1 MTDVGKLT
9 QPDVEDPPQQKE
21 RSTAHY
27 VLVTVAVMLM
37 MEATVFSAVMFT
49 NILHNMIPPFTP
61 GQLPWIVTVTFLVG
75 SALQPLAGKLS
86 DVFGYKRLFLAA
98 VLLFLIG
105 SLIGALTSTF
115 PMMMVARV
123 LQASVVALPGVNYAF
138 FREYLPKR
146 MVPIVIG
153 LSATGI
159 GVAVAIGP
167 IISGA
172 LVGSFSYHSVFW
184 FCSLYMLVLA
194 PIVYFCVPDVGR
206 RTRHRIDVAG
216 AAVLTL
222 GIGMLLFGFTQG
234 SSEGWTSVATL
245 LPFAIAVLSFVGFVA
260 LENRLLEPL
269 IDIKLLAS
277 PALRTSLLI
286 ALFASVPASASG
298 FLIPQMLESHAG
310 GGVTYGMGLSS
321 FHAGLFGLFTGV
333 VTIICGPLGGY
344 LCRRY
349 SPRLVVLLCS
359 VIGVAASV
367 IIAFAHS
374 NLWEYAIS
382 MMLFGIAS
390 GFYYAGTVNLVIEAV
405 PPRLT
410 GVSGGLQA
418 TTSALTAGAVPVLAT
433 VVLAL
438 YVAGGT
444 SPAYAGRGYTYVFL
458 GVAVFGA
465 IGVVLS
471 LSMRHGRAQ
480 ATGGAAVAD

>member
-9 QPDVEDPPQQKE
+9 QTDLDDPPRQP

-37 MEATVFSAVMFT
+37 MEATVFSALMFT
-49 NILHNMIPPFTP
+49 NILHTMIPPFTP
-61 GQLPWIVTVTFLVG
+61 GQLPWIVTITFLVG
-75 SALQPLAGKLS
+75 SSLQPLAGKLS

-98 VLLFLIG
+98 ILLFLIG
-105 SLIGALTSTF
+105 SLLGALTSSF
-115 PMMMVARV
+115 LMIMVARV
-123 LQASVVALPGVNYAF
+123 LQSSVIALPGVNYAF
-138 FREYLPKR
+138 FREYLPRR

-159 GVAVAIGP
+159 GLAVAVGP

-184 FCSLYMLVLA
+184 FCALYILVLA
-194 PIVYFCVPDVGR
+194 PIIYFGVPDVGR
-206 RTRHRIDVAG
+206 RSRHRIDVWG
-216 AAVLTL
+216 AVLLTV

-234 SSEGWTSVATL
+234 STDGWTSAGTL
-245 LPFAIAVLSFVGFVA
+245 LPFAIAVLCLVGFVV
-260 LENRLLEPL
+260 LENRLLEPM
-269 IDIKLLAS
+269 IDMKLLAS
-277 PALRTSLLI
+277 PALRTTLLI
-286 ALFASVPASASG
+286 ALFASFPTSASG
-298 FLIPQMLESHAG
+298 FLIPQMLESQSG
-310 GGVTYGMGLSS
+310 GGVTYGMNMSS

-333 VTIICGPLGGY
+333 LTIACGPLGGY

-359 VIGVAASV
+359 VIGIAAAVVVAL
-367 IIAFAHS
+367 AHTH
-374 NLWEYAIS
+374 LWEYAIS

-405 PPRLT
+405 PQRLT

-418 TTSALTAGAVPVLAT
+418 TTSALTSGIAPVLAT

-438 YVAGGT
+438 YVMGGAGH
-444 SPAYAGRGYTYVFL
+444 AYAAKGYTYVFL
-458 GVAVFGA
+458 GAAVLGLIA
-465 IGVVLS
+465 VVLTVF
-471 LSMRHGRAQ
+471 MRHGRAQ

>member
-9 QPDVEDPPQQKE
+9 HPDVEDPPQPEQ

-61 GQLPWIVTVTFLVG
+61 GQLPWIVTITFLVG

-98 VLLFLIG
+98 AVLFLAG
-105 SLIGALTSTF
+105 SLLGALTSSF

-123 LQASVVALPGVNYAF
+123 LQASVIAMPGVNYAF

-184 FCSLYMLVLA
+184 FCFLYMLALA
-194 PIVYFCVPDVGR
+194 PVLYFGVPDIGR
-206 RTRHRIDVAG
+206 RSKRRIDVGG
-216 AAVLTL
+216 AFLLTV
-222 GIGMLLFGFTQG
+222 GIGMLLFGFTQ
-234 SSEGWTSVATL
+234 SSSKGWTSAGTL
-245 LPFAIAVLSFVGFVA
+245 VPFAIAVLSFVGFVI
-260 LENRLLEPL
+260 LENGLPEPL
-269 IDIKLLAS
+269 IDMKLLAS

-286 ALFASVPASASG
+286 ALFASVPASSSG

-310 GGVTYGMGLSS
+310 GGVSYGMGMSS

-333 VTIICGPLGGY
+333 VTMICGPLGGY

-349 SPRLVVLLCS
+349 SPRLVVLTCS
-359 VIGVAASV
+359 VIGVVASV
-367 IIAFAHS
+367 VIALAHDH
-374 NLWEYAIS
+374 LWQYAIS
-382 MMLFGIAS
+382 MMLFGVAS

-418 TTSALTAGAVPVLAT
+418 TTSALTSGAAPVLAT

-438 YVAGGT
+438 YVVGGAG
-444 SPAYAGRGYTYVFL
+444 SAYAGKGYTYVFL
-458 GVAVFGA
+458 GAAVFGVIA
-465 IGVVLS
+465 VVLS
-471 LSMRHGRAQ
+471 LFMRHGRAQ
-480 ATGGAAVAD
+480 ATGGAAVTD